1 MPGTS
6 QGSAHPETR
15 STTYT
20 STLGVS
26 TDTDDS
32 DLPLPQSFTDA
43 EWDAIV
49 AAAVANVAAME
60 AAETQGHPDE
70 DAVYDLLDAQPAGT
84 GAALSLTIP
93 AGACARVPTWHSRR
107 YWQRLCE
114 WIVTHTERG
123 RTALTRHGIAAQTFL
138 RVCAAHAH
146 YAESATGRH
155 VCASLATL
163 ATNDRLSIDQ
173 LKRGRRV
180 LKTLDLGVEL
190 ARGKKLNST
199 EREAA
204 ARLHTYTHGQPP
216 SRLQSGAASVWALSA
231 PAWAVAAMPAPEKPP
246 RKPRRRPRH
255 RPRFLPTVGPSA
267 AQSVSPTPRSSPD
280 SAPQSPS
287 GSLSL
292 CLSVR
297 KDHQARARAGEQ
309 NSTTPRPLALQRA
322 ATQLI
327 DRVPAL
333 RTIVGIDDTTGQRR
347 GHIGSVCDLLLEV
360 GIDTDRWT
368 GIDIAHAL
376 NHDGTTRG
384 WTWPTANTMTS
395 PLRLVAYRLSRLDW
409 TGPSPTE
416 RKISGR
422 QRHGETTAEAA
433 HRLVK
438 AYRSARALTS
448 TTQERPASDKHRQA
462 VREQLAV
469 ELAAK
474 RSTPAPSPS
483 TASPPG
489 ARCPVPDARC
499 PDAAALNR
507 PAVRPNADSPCMP
520 IRANTR

>member
-15 STTYT
+15 PTTYT
-20 STLGVS
+20 SILGAS

-32 DLPLPQSFTDA
+32 DLPLPQPFTDA

-60 AAETQGHPDE
+60 AAETQDHPDE
-70 DAVYDLLDAQPAGT
+70 DAVDDLLDAQPSGT
-84 GAALSLTIP
+84 GAALSLPVP
-93 AGACARVPTWHSRR
+93 AGAYARVSTWHSRR
-107 YWQRLCE
+107 YWLTLCE

-123 RTALTRHGIAAQTFL
+123 RAALTRHGIAAQTFL

-163 ATNDRLSIDQ
+163 ATTDSLSIDQ
-173 LKRGRRV
+173 LKRGRRA

-190 ARGKKLNST
+190 ARGKKLNAT

-204 ARLHTYTHGQPP
+204 ARLYTQTHGQPP
-216 SRLQSGAASVWALSA
+216 VRLQIGAASVWALSA
-231 PAWAVAAMPAPEKPP
+231 PAWAVQTMPAPKSREQ
-246 RKPRRRPRH
+246 PRRRPRR
-255 RPRFLPTVGPSA
+255 RPRFIPTIGTSVT
-267 AQSVSPTPRSSPD
+267 QTVSPAPHRSPS

-287 GSLSL
+287 GSLSM

-297 KDHQARARAGEQ
+297 KDHQARTRAGEQ
-309 NSTTPRPLALQRA
+309 HSTSTTGRPLVLQRA
-322 ATQLI
+322 AAQLV
-327 DRVPAL
+327 DCVPAL
-333 RTIVGIDDTTGQRR
+333 RTILGIDEATGRRR
-347 GHIGSVCDLLLEV
+347 GHIGSVCDLLLDA

-384 WTWPTANTMTS
+384 WTWPTANAMTS
-395 PLRLVAYRLSRLDW
+395 PLNLVAYRLSHIDW

-438 AYRSARALTS
+438 A
-448 TTQERPASDKHRQA
+448 
-462 VREQLAV
+462 
-469 ELAAK
+469 
-474 RSTPAPSPS
+474 
-483 TASPPG
+483 
-489 ARCPVPDARC
+489 
-499 PDAAALNR
+499 
-507 PAVRPNADSPCMP
+507 
-520 IRANTR
+520 